1 MGKGTRIGRL
11 DKVGLVG
18 QNLIVVVNEEKAADE
33 LATVIESNQKLVEE
47 TKEPESQE
55 TKVINNIEGLN
66 RQELLQANALEVTFV
81 GDSILLASADKV
93 KEVFPKAIVDGQ
105 IGRQL
110 YQSNEVINSL
120 KASGKLKGTVV
131 TVLGSNGTFT
141 DGQLNDYI
149 NAIGTDREQYFVTSS
164 VDKVWVEDAN
174 NRLFAAANRYSNVKV
189 IDWRTYA
196 KGHDD
201 WYYEDGIHPN
211 PTGALEFAKFVANQ
225 IAQNR

>member
-1 MGKGTRIGRL
+1 M
-11 DKVGLVG
+11 
-18 QNLIVVVNEEKAADE
+18 
-33 LATVIESNQKLVEE
+33 EE

-66 RQELLQANALEVTFV
+66 RQELLQANALEVTFI

-174 NRLFAAANRYSNVKV
+174 NRLFAAANRFSNVKV

-196 KGHDD
+196 KGHAD

>member
-1 MGKGTRIGRL
+1 MALAITPEQK
-11 DKVGLVG
+11 
-18 QNLIVVVNEEKAADE
+18 NKAADE

-66 RQELLQANALEVTFV
+66 RQELLQANALEVTFI

-174 NRLFAAANRYSNVKV
+174 NRLFAAANRFSNVKV
-189 IDWRTYA
+189 IDWRTFA

-211 PTGALEFAKFVANQ
+211 ATGALEFAKFVANQ
-225 IAQNR
+225 ISQNR

>member
-1 MGKGTRIGRL
+1 M
-11 DKVGLVG
+11 
-18 QNLIVVVNEEKAADE
+18 
-33 LATVIESNQKLVEE
+33 
-47 TKEPESQE
+47 
-55 TKVINNIEGLN
+55 
-66 RQELLQANALEVTFV
+66 
-81 GDSILLASADKV
+81 
-93 KEVFPKAIVDGQ
+93 
-105 IGRQL
+105 
-110 YQSNEVINSL
+110 
-120 KASGKLKGTVV
+120 V

-174 NRLFAAANRYSNVKV
+174 NRLFAAANRFSNVKV
-189 IDWRTYA
+189 IDWRTFA

-225 IAQNR
+225 ISQNR

>member
-1 MGKGTRIGRL
+1 MAITPEQK
-11 DKVGLVG
+11 
-18 QNLIVVVNEEKAADE
+18 NKAADE

-174 NRLFAAANRYSNVKV
+174 NRLFTAANRYSNVKV